1 MDAVITYVN
10 GNDPVWLK
18 DYQTHVCQDI
28 TEKRFRDWGTLHYL
42 LRGIETFMPFI
53 ENVFLVVSH
62 ESQVPTW
69 VNREKLRVVLHSDFV
84 PQEYLP
90 TFNCNT
96 LEMHLHRIEGLSEE
110 YLYFNDDMF
119 PIAPC
124 KATDFFRND
133 KIVIHFS
140 KHRWAGNMYKQIC
153 RNSDHWAKRILALP
167 QTASFVRPQHICSPM
182 LKSVC
187 EKVYSQVGL
196 EAVRAS
202 SSLIRT
208 EKNGNQYLFL
218 DYLFYQGLAI
228 DERISCK
235 HISIA
240 LASTKSLQKHITQ
253 PQRNLVCIND
263 VRVSTKRYE
272 KLRAAI
278 LAAFE
283 QHLPHKS
290 RFER

>member
-18 DYQTHVCQDI
+18 DYQTYVCQDI
-28 TEKRFRDWGTLHYL
+28 TEKRFRDWGSLRYW

-53 ENVFLVVSH
+53 KNVFLVVSH
-62 ESQVPTW
+62 ESQIPAW
-69 VNREKLRVVLHSDFV
+69 VNREQVRMVLHKDFI
-84 PQEYLP
+84 PQKYLP
-90 TFNCNT
+90 TFNSNT
-96 LEMHLHRIEGLSEE
+96 IEMHLHRINGLAEE

-119 PIAPC
+119 PVAPC
-124 KATDFFRND
+124 KATDFFRDN

-140 KHRWAGNMYKQIC
+140 KHRWDGNMYKKIC
-153 RNSDHWAKRILALP
+153 RNSDYLAKDILSLP
-167 QTASFVRPQHICSPM
+167 HTACFVRPQHICSPM

-187 EKVYSQVGL
+187 EDVYKQIGSRI
-196 EAVRAS
+196 EDSATR
-202 SSLIRT
+202 IRT
-208 EKNGNQYLFL
+208 SKNCTQYLFL
-218 DYLFYQGLAI
+218 DYLYYQGLVI

-253 PQRNLVCIND
+253 PKRNLVCIND
-263 VRVSTKRYE
+263 VRVSAKRYE